1 MRCFSWIVL
10 FSHQPN
16 LHCAWRMCT
25 SQSTGPMSLVCIFA
39 EKKIYLFFKE
49 NTKVEVVWL
58 QSPRKYRIITV
69 NKGRCSNH
77 HTYWISGYLSL
88 SFSISWWQMTTHHST
103 HFQSSLKRYSSW
115 DSDFSD
121 KKILANQYVFNPLN
135 YYNQFFHECMGYS
148 IKNIFQYP
156 LQLHEVVKHIY
167 CFNTIQ
173 TINTAV
179 ITYLLGRGTTKREGK
194 CETNL
199 FKAFLGSD
207 RKQLNFPYPNQSQD

>member
-1 MRCFSWIVL
+1 MRFLDCTVFPSAQLTLCLKNVYQPKHWTYEFSMHLCWKEDI
-10 FSHQPN
+10 P
-16 LHCAWRMCT
+16 
-25 SQSTGPMSLVCIFA
+25 
-39 EKKIYLFFKE
+39 FFKE
-49 NTKVEVVWL
+49 NTKVEVVCL

-135 YYNQFFHECMGYS
+135 YYNQFFHECTGYS
-148 IKNIFQYP
+148 TKNIFQYP
-156 LQLHEVVKHIY
+156 LQLHKAVKHIY

-179 ITYLLGRGTTKREGK
+179 ITYLMGRSTTKREGK
-194 CETNL
+194 CETN
-199 FKAFLGSD
+199 FF
-207 RKQLNFPYPNQSQD
+207 